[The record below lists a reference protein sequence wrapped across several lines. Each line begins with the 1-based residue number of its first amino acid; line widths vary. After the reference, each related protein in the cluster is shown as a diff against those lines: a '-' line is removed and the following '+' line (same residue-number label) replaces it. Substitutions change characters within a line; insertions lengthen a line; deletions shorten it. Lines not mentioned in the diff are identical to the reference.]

1 MNIDVI
7 PLNEMEAPIDLRD
20 DGDLKVY
27 RRLVRDICYLYH
39 DLAGYRFIMGDL
51 DYAAEY
57 DFPYWQV
64 VNRIDTGTLEDR
76 FIRGGILILVLAK
89 MQDVFDGSGDSLT
102 VELCDYQRSLSDFI
116 PEDDEMLRLLQAVEH
131 GLNIVKSGGT
141 KDDLIEREMCW
152 AYNAFVNAY
161 FVESAARMADDAG

>member
-1 MNIDVI
+1 
-7 PLNEMEAPIDLRD
+7 
-20 DGDLKVY
+20 
-27 RRLVRDICYLYH
+27 
-39 DLAGYRFIMGDL
+39 
-51 DYAAEY
+51 
-57 DFPYWQV
+57 
-64 VNRIDTGTLEDR
+64 
-76 FIRGGILILVLAK
+76 

-102 VELCDYQRSLSDFI
+102 IELCDYQRSLSDFI

>member
-1 MNIDVI
+1 MN
-7 PLNEMEAPIDLRD
+7 LRS
-20 DGDLKVY
+20 DGDRKVY
-27 RRLVRDICYLYH
+27 RRLIRDICYLYH
-39 DLAGYRFIMGDL
+39 DLAGYRYIIGDL

-76 FIRGGILILVLAK
+76 FIRGGILVLVLAK
-89 MQDVFDGSGDSLT
+89 VQDVFDGSGDSLT

-131 GLNIVKSGGT
+131 GIKIVESGAAR
-141 KDDLIEREMCW
+141 DDLIEREICW

-161 FVESAARMADDAG
+161 FVESAARVAGDA